1 MKEKWNSLDKKTKTG
16 IVVALVVFASL
27 SIVWG

>member
-16 IVVALVVFASL
+16 IIVALAVFGLL